1 MIDDTVYLVLTC
13 ISVVLV
19 ILPIPWH
26 LSAWNSATCY
36 MMLWTTIG
44 SIIHIANT
52 IIWRDNLSNPSPTY
66 CDISTKIIVGL
77 SMAIPLASLCIN
89 RRLYNIAT
97 MQAVAVTKAQK
108 KRDVIIDTLIAVLVP
123 MIFMAVH
130 YTMQGHRY
138 DIIENY
144 GCWPTTY
151 NTAPAYVLVFAPP
164 IAVCCISLVYC
175 ILSLRAFIKRRAEF
189 NELLRSTA
197 TGLNS
202 TRYFRLMALASSEMI
217 IGLPT
222 SLYFFI
228 TNLRIA
234 GVAPWISWED
244 THWNFSKVVFVPT
257 YALKFSPE
265 TRVALELNRWA
276 FPFIGFVF
284 FAFFGLAE
292 EARRNYRN
300 AWFALLRPCGIR
312 PRKVNASDKKT
323 LGSSGRYDPSSS
335 TADAVQLALPTYT
348 YSKEAFDEHGA
359 FAPALFTPDSGTF
372 AQDEKVPRSPPPS
385 PPALDSQRRTP
396 DIPKPDD
403 TVGSLPPQH
412 LSSPPPRHVFLDR
425 SLHYQST
432 CYIRYPYAPPRTS
445 MIEDVN
451 REARAANT
459 PSIDNLLCLINQL
472 GCILDWLFRFGEPLA
487 ADLCGGPSN
496 LGLEAR
502 AAVAGKSSVRSEA
515 LVVADGSLR
524 CVRQRRHLDQNQ
536 RRQAHMAYQQLTAT
550 SLTPSR
556 AAPSPPANPR
566 RAQEPSQYNSQ
577 YQSSPSYSPAFN
589 LNPPAPAMSSYNT
602 GYSGIGASPLRSSSA
617 PSPSE
622 IIRRGWASVKED
634 GFASFLWAR
643 KFLILRDQTLSF
655 HKNESGSQT
664 NVIYLR
670 DITNIERTD
679 LKPYCLLLDTK
690 EKRFFFS
697 LKNDE
702 EVYGWQDDI
711 YSRSPLMGV
720 SNPTN
725 FVHKIHVGFDPI
737 SGAFTVSVHP
747 ISVQFNLNSFQG
759 LPEQW
764 TRLLT
769 QSAITREDYA
779 RNPQAVLE
787 VLEFYTDHQKRAF
800 EDDGMLAPPRLGT
813 QPSNVGGGAPSS
825 SRTPYD
831 AGYNT
836 PRFGDKTGLGGARAA
851 NGGMPDNQLNAP
863 KAPAVAPRPGEI
875 VNLPSSLSR
884 PPPANNNYPTSNRPA
899 PPRPLMAGRPAP
911 PAPSMGGSRPDPNQL
926 SQRSR
931 PQGPPGAPSEVR
943 PPAGGEGPSSSP
955 SLAQQRPVV
964 AQRPAEPSRKES
976 FDRQEQPAPSRPVL
990 PPSKSAPAPAQ
1001 PATQPASGPAG
1012 SLVGPKPVKPL
1023 QTGKKLPG
1031 PSEGASSAPPP
1042 SQDNIAREKTPVPI
1056 EEGSRDAAA
1065 AALEKPT
1072 PKVEKRISTLT
1083 EAQIMDKLRSVVS
1096 SDDPKTMY
1104 STIKKVGQG
1113 ASGHVFVAKTHSTGK
1128 KVAIKQMDL
1137 TIQPRK
1143 ELIVNEILVMKESQ
1157 HPNIVNFLDSYLVK
1171 NTELWV
1177 VMEYM
1182 EGGALTDV
1190 IEHNQLEED
1199 QISSICLETC
1209 KGLGHLHEQQII
1221 HRDIKS
1227 DNVLL
1232 DAQGHVKITDF
1243 GFCAKLTDQKSKRA
1257 TMVGTPYWMA
1267 PEVVKQKE
1275 YGAKVDIWSLGIMAI
1290 EMIENEPPYLDEE
1303 PLKALY
1309 LIATNGTP
1317 TLKKPEALSKELKSF
1332 LSVCLCVDVKSRAT
1346 ADELLGHE
1354 FLKKACAL
1362 SGLAPLLRFR
1372 TKAA

>member
-1 MIDDTVYLVLTC
+1 
-13 ISVVLV
+13 
-19 ILPIPWH
+19 
-26 LSAWNSATCY
+26 
-36 MMLWTTIG
+36 
-44 SIIHIANT
+44 
-52 IIWRDNLSNPSPTY
+52 
-66 CDISTKIIVGL
+66 
-77 SMAIPLASLCIN
+77 
-89 RRLYNIAT
+89 
-97 MQAVAVTKAQK
+97 
-108 KRDVIIDTLIAVLVP
+108 
-123 MIFMAVH
+123 
-130 YTMQGHRY
+130 
-138 DIIENY
+138 
-144 GCWPTTY
+144 
-151 NTAPAYVLVFAPP
+151 
-164 IAVCCISLVYC
+164 
-175 ILSLRAFIKRRAEF
+175 
-189 NELLRSTA
+189 
-197 TGLNS
+197 
-202 TRYFRLMALASSEMI
+202 
-217 IGLPT
+217 
-222 SLYFFI
+222 
-228 TNLRIA
+228 
-234 GVAPWISWED
+234 
-244 THWNFSKVVFVPT
+244 
-257 YALKFSPE
+257 
-265 TRVALELNRWA
+265 
-276 FPFIGFVF
+276 
-284 FAFFGLAE
+284 
-292 EARRNYRN
+292 
-300 AWFALLRPCGIR
+300 
-312 PRKVNASDKKT
+312 
-323 LGSSGRYDPSSS
+323 
-335 TADAVQLALPTYT
+335 
-348 YSKEAFDEHGA
+348 
-359 FAPALFTPDSGTF
+359 
-372 AQDEKVPRSPPPS
+372 
-385 PPALDSQRRTP
+385 
-396 DIPKPDD
+396 
-403 TVGSLPPQH
+403 
-412 LSSPPPRHVFLDR
+412 
-425 SLHYQST
+425 
-432 CYIRYPYAPPRTS
+432 
-445 MIEDVN
+445 
-451 REARAANT
+451 
-459 PSIDNLLCLINQL
+459 
-472 GCILDWLFRFGEPLA
+472 
-487 ADLCGGPSN
+487 
-496 LGLEAR
+496 
-502 AAVAGKSSVRSEA
+502 
-515 LVVADGSLR
+515 
-524 CVRQRRHLDQNQ
+524 
-536 RRQAHMAYQQLTAT
+536 MAYQQLTAT

-556 AAPSPPANPR
+556 AAPSPPAANR
-566 RAQEPSQYNSQ
+566 RAPEPNPYGSPYQNSAG
-577 YQSSPSYSPAFN
+577 YSPAFN
-589 LNPPAPAMSSYNT
+589 VNSSSPAMSAYNS

-617 PSPSE
+617 PSATE

-737 SGAFTVSVHP
+737 SGAFT
-747 ISVQFNLNSFQG
+747 G

-800 EDDGMLAPPRLGT
+800 EDDGMLAPPRMGNAG
-813 QPSNVGGGAPSS
+813 SNMNAGASGS
-825 SRTPYD
+825 SRQQYD
-831 AGYNT
+831 AGYT
-836 PRFGDKTGLGGARAA
+836 PRFGDKTGLAGARATNA
-851 NGGMPDNQLNAP
+851 VPDNQLAP
-863 KAPAVAPRPGEI
+863 AKAPAVAPRPGEI

-884 PPPANNNYPTSNRPA
+884 IPPNNSNGYPQAQRPA
-899 PPRPLMAGRPAP
+899 PPRPLISAQRPAP
-911 PAPSMGGSRPDPNQL
+911 PAPSMGGSRPEPGQL

-931 PQGPPGAPSEVR
+931 PQGPPGVPSEVR
-943 PPAGGEGPSSSP
+943 PPASGMEGPSSSP
-955 SLAQQRPVV
+955 SLSQQRPAAPNVG
-964 AQRPAEPSRKES
+964 RPAEPSRKES
-976 FDRQEQPAPSRPVL
+976 FDRNDAPAQPVRPTL

-1001 PATQPASGPAG
+1001 PVTQPAAGPAG

-1031 PSEGASSAPPP
+1031 PSDASAPAPAHENV
-1042 SQDNIAREKTPVPI
+1042 SRKETPAPI

-1096 SDDPKTMY
+1096 SDDPKTLY

-1372 TKAA
+1372 TKAS